1 MKTLSFLTP
10 IVALALI
17 AGAFASVG
25 PVANLRIGNA
35 AVSPDGYTRDAVVVN
50 GATPGPLI
58 VGNKVG
64 HFALAYD
71 WSSWC

>member
-10 IVALALI
+10 IVTLALV

-71 WSSWC
+71 RSSWC